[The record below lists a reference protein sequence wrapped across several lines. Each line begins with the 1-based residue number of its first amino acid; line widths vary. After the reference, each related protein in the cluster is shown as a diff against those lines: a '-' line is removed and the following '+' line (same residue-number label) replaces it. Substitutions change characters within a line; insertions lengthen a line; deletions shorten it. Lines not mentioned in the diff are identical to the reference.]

1 MLSMLVAVLGSLCSL
16 VRNSEQMDPRG
27 TREAVG
33 WAEMDQDKAK
43 TPTEPTKEPAPDA
56 GDFGELLITGM
67 QELLGASDEDLRRW
81 REQLV
86 EHSRPS

>member
-1 MLSMLVAVLGSLCSL
+1 
-16 VRNSEQMDPRG
+16 MDPGG

-43 TPTEPTKEPAPDA
+43 TPTEPTKEPAPDG

-67 QELLGASDEDLRRW
+67 QELLGASDEDVRRW

-86 EHSRPS
+86 ENSRPSCSTGTPAGTPAVLLPRAGHR

>member
-1 MLSMLVAVLGSLCSL
+1 
-16 VRNSEQMDPRG
+16 
-27 TREAVG
+27 
-33 WAEMDQDKAK
+33 MDQDKAK
-43 TPTEPTKEPAPDA
+43 TPTERTKEPAPDG

-86 EHSRPS
+86 ETSRTSCSTGTPAETPAVLPPRAGHR